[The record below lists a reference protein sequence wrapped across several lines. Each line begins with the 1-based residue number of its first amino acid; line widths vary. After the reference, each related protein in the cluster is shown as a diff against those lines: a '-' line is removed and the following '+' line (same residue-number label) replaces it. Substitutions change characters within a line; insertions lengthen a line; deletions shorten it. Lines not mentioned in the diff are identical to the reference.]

1 MLFINSRLGKI
12 LTYIQSQYTRLLQK
26 QDRARSKIFLKTQ
39 CITLTGRKAANLTR
53 LQHSAQGRCTQHRGM
68 GFKTKL
74 TFKLLKPSLLFILHK
89 SREEYYKSRHRSRSH
104 PAICKGLITKS
115 KSQN

>member
-1 MLFINSRLGKI
+1 MFFINSRIGKT
-12 LTYIQSQYTRLLQK
+12 LMYTELQIQDYCKKR
-26 QDRARSKIFLKTQ
+26 DRARIKIFLRTQ

-53 LQHSAQGRCTQHRGM
+53 LQYSAQGRCTQHHGM

-74 TFKLLKPSLLFILHK
+74 TFKLLKPSLLFILYK

-104 PAICKGLITKS
+104 PTICKGLITKN
-115 KSQN
+115 KS